1 MLQLTRLLSRSLS
14 LLSFLSLSCGI
25 SSALAQGTAFTYQGR
40 LVYAGNSANGN
51 FDLTFQLW
59 DSATNGNALSA
70 VVTNLALP
78 ITNGLFAVQLDFGS
92 SFPGQ
97 ARYLEIGT
105 RTSGDTNPPAILSP
119 RQLLTPSPYAI
130 TAAGLASSVPDAQ
143 LSTNVALLNGNPAFL
158 GGVTASTFTGSG
170 SGLTALTAS
179 NLTGTVPNSAL
190 PADVALTDAPAQTF
204 AGSNVFAGGV
214 AAVSGGVNYYMV
226 PQGAIILWSGS
237 VSNIPAGWALCN
249 GNNGTPNLMDKFVVA
264 AGNTYSVGA
273 VGGATT
279 HTHSVPGLSVPGLSI
294 PGLSVPGLSV
304 PGLGGGSLAF
314 SRNISIIGGG
324 STSGG
329 SYYLDLT
336 QANSGSGNME
346 PLSWGGTTGTGTTG
360 TGTTGTG
367 TTGTGTTGAGTSGSA
382 SSLPPYY
389 ALCYI
394 MKL

>member
-1 MLQLTRLLSRSLS
+1 MLHLPRVLSRILYIVS
-14 LLSFLSLSCGI
+14 LLTLLCGT
-25 SSALAQGTAFTYQGR
+25 SSVLAQGTAFTYQGR

-51 FDLTFQLW
+51 YDLTFQLW

-70 VVTNLALP
+70 VVTNLDLP
-78 ITNGLFAVQLDFGS
+78 ITNGLFVVQLDFGP

-105 RTSGDTNPPAILSP
+105 RNSGDTNPPAILSP

-130 TAAGLASSVPDAQ
+130 TAAGLAGSVPDSQ
-143 LSTNVALLNGNPAFL
+143 LSTNVALLNGNPVFL
-158 GGVTASTFTGSG
+158 GGVTASGFSG
-170 SGLTALTAS
+170 SGTGLTSLTAS

-204 AGSNVFAGGV
+204 SGSNVFAGGV
-214 AAVSGGVNYYMV
+214 SAVSGGVNYYMV
-226 PQGAIILWSGS
+226 PEGAIILWSGS

-249 GNNGTPNLMDKFVVA
+249 GNNGTPNLLDKFVVA

-279 HTHSVPGLSVPGLSI
+279 HTHSVPGLSIPGLSVPGLSI
-294 PGLSVPGLSV
+294 PGLSVPGL
-304 PGLGGGSLAF
+304 GGGTLAF
-314 SRNISIIGGG
+314 DRNVNVIGGG
-324 STSGG
+324 NTTGGTLYFNLSSGNSTSG
-329 SYYLDLT
+329 
-336 QANSGSGNME
+336 NMT
-346 PLSWGGTTGTGTTG
+346 PLSWGGTTATGTTG

-367 TTGTGTTGAGTSGSA
+367 ATGTGTTGAGTSGSA